1 MMMENFSMTIGGRQ
15 VTSTATID
23 VVNPAHGVVFAKA
36 PDCSAQQLDEAVAS
50 ARSAQPSWA
59 AIPFEERRRRVVGL
73 AKILQDNLDPLM
85 QLLTLEQGKPHA
97 AAMGEIM
104 GAAYWFQS
112 AGELEL
118 PVDVLEDNDERRTET
133 RRVPLGVVGG
143 ILPWNFP
150 VLVFA
155 FKVIPALLAGN
166 TIVVK
171 PSPYTPLSTL
181 RIGQL
186 FSQFLPPGVLNVV
199 SGGDDLGRWMTEH
212 RDINKIGFTG
222 SSATGKR
229 IMRAAADTMKRLSLE
244 LGGNDAAIVLADVD
258 VKAVSEALFWGAF
271 QNSGQV
277 CVAAKRVYVHDDIYD
292 AFLKAMIDFAKTVK
306 VGDGAQ
312 PGVLLGPVQN
322 RMQFDRVKALVDD
335 AQAQGYTVHSAGAI
349 PSGDGYFIPVT
360 IVDNPPDDARVVV
373 EEAFGPVLPLLRFSQ
388 VDDVVARANATDYG
402 LAGSVWSADLALA
415 EDIAGRL
422 QCGTVWINTIQDSP
436 LTTPIAGHKQ
446 SGFGIENGNA
456 GLLEY
461 TNAQTVILRK
471 RHPPVPVAA

>member
-1 MMMENFSMTIGGRQ
+1 MNLENFSMTIGGRD
-15 VTSTATID
+15 VASATTID
-23 VVNPAHGVVFAKA
+23 VINPANGLVFARA

-50 ARSAQPSWA
+50 ARHAQPGWA
-59 AIPFEERRRRVVGL
+59 AIPFEERRRRVADLV
-73 AKILQDNLDPLM
+73 KVLQDNLDPLM
-85 QLLTLEQGKPHA
+85 QLLTQEQGKPHA
-97 AAMGEIM
+97 AATGEIM
-104 GAAYWFQS
+104 GAACWLQEA
-112 AGELEL
+112 AGLEL
-118 PVDVLEDNDERRTET
+118 PVHVLEDNDERRAET

-155 FKVIPALLAGN
+155 FKMIPALLAGN

-171 PSPYTPLSTL
+171 PSPYTPLTTL

-186 FSQFLPPGVLNVV
+186 FSRLLPPGVLNVV

-212 RDINKIGFTG
+212 RDIDKIGFTG
-222 SSATGKR
+222 STGTGKR
-229 IMRAAADTMKRLSLE
+229 IMRTAADTMKRLSLE

-258 VKAVSEALFWGAF
+258 VKAVAEALFWGAF

-292 AFLKAMIDFAKTVK
+292 AFLKAMTAFAATVK

-312 PGVLLGPVQN
+312 LGVLLGPVQN
-322 RMQFDRVKALVDD
+322 RMQFDRVKGLIDD
-335 AQAQGYTVHSAGAI
+335 SLAKGYAVHTAGGI
-349 PSGDGYFIPVT
+349 PAGDGYFIPVT
-360 IVDNPPDDARVVV
+360 LVDNPPDNARVVI

-388 VDDVVARANATDYG
+388 VDEVIARANATDYG

-415 EDIAGRL
+415 ENIADRL
-422 QCGTVWINTIQDSP
+422 QCGTVWINTIHDSP

-446 SGFGIENGNA
+446 SGFGVENGNA

-471 RHPPVPVAA
+471 RRPAAAAA